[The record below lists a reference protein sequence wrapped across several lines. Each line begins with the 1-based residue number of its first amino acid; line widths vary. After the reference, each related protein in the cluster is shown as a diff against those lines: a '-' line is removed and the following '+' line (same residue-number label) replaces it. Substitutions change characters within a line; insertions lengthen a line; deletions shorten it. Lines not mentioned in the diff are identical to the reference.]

1 MNKHYFVK
9 LALTVLVFLP
19 GPSVAHHS
27 FSAQFDAD
35 KPITLSGYLLKM
47 DWRNPHVY
55 FFLEIEAENGNY
67 EEWAFEMGSPIAM
80 ERNGWNR
87 NSVQVGDIIEVE
99 GSLAR
104 DGSNLVNATS
114 VTLAETGR
122 KLFAGSSRDEG

>member
-1 MNKHYFVK
+1 
-9 LALTVLVFLP
+9 
-19 GPSVAHHS
+19 
-27 FSAQFDAD
+27 
-35 KPITLSGYLLKM
+35 
-47 DWRNPHVY
+47 
-55 FFLEIEAENGNY
+55 
-67 EEWAFEMGSPIAM
+67 M